1 MDASGATDER
11 VILRT
16 AKSCGPD
23 ASMVGVKL
31 AEEIPPA
38 MVTTKP
44 DHQGEREGNRKTIAC
59 GNAG

>member
-16 AKSCGPD
+16 AKSCGPG

-31 AEEIPPA
+31 AMMLRITP
-38 MVTTKP
+38 MTVTTKP
-44 DHQGEREGNRKTIAC
+44 DHRGELEGNR
-59 GNAG
+59 

>member
-1 MDASGATDER
+1 MDAGGAADES

-31 AEEIPPA
+31 AMMLRIMP
-38 MVTTKP
+38 MTVTTKP
-44 DHQGEREGNRKTIAC
+44 DHRGELEGNR
-59 GNAG
+59 